1 MHTDD
6 SDVTFNMCL
15 GRVFSGIPNPNP
27 NPNPNSN
34 LTLTLT

>member
-15 GRVFSGIPNPNP
+15 GRVFSGNPNP
-27 NPNPNSN
+27 NPN
-34 LTLTLT
+34 LTLTLTLTLT